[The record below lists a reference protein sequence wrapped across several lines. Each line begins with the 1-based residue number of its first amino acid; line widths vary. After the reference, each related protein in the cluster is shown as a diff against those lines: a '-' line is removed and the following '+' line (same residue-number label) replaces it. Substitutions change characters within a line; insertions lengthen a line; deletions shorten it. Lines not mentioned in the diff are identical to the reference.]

1 MFHYGYF
8 ALVNMFTPSLSRK
21 FIEKE
26 LRNFQKLNY
35 NQFRWWRWYDS
46 KTKPLPKK
54 ASFRDK
60 IFNGDYDIGP
70 YSLQAQLCEHM
81 LNDFWEECMPDIQKY
96 NEKTKLLGARR
107 KRLWE
112 DHDKDETDKL
122 DELYKQF
129 QKNFDISRD
138 ELNKEV
144 DICMGTILDLYYQI
158 EEKYNKIY
166 IKSRRGRPVKK

>member
-1 MFHYGYF
+1 MFD
-8 ALVNMFTPSLSRK
+8 VTQSRK

-26 LRNFQKLNY
+26 LTKFQKLNY
-35 NQFRWWRWYDS
+35 NQFRWWRWYES
-46 KTKPLPKK
+46 KNKPLPNK

-60 IFNGDYDIGP
+60 IMNGDYEMGP
-70 YSLQAQLCEHM
+70 YGLQAQLCEHM
-81 LNDFWEECMPDIQKY
+81 LNDFWDECMPDIQKY

-122 DELYKQF
+122 DSLYKQF

-138 ELNKEV
+138 ELNEEIN
-144 DICMGTILDLYYQI
+144 ICMGTILDLYYQV
-158 EEKYNKIY
+158 EEKFNKKYVI
-166 IKSRRGRPVKK
+166 SRRGRPAKK

>member
-1 MFHYGYF
+1 
-8 ALVNMFTPSLSRK
+8 MFTNLQSRK

-46 KTKPLPKK
+46 KNRPLPNK
-54 ASFRDK
+54 ADFRDK
-60 IFNGDYDIGP
+60 IINGDYDQGP
-70 YSLQAQLCEHM
+70 YGLQAQLCEHM

-112 DHDKDETDKL
+112 DHDKDETNKL

-138 ELNKEV
+138 ELNQEI
-144 DICMGTILDLYYQI
+144 DICIGTILDLYYQI

-166 IKSRRGRPVKK
+166 VKSRRGRPAKK